1 MTVYFEDL
9 SVGDTMEFGTY
20 DVTAEEVVAF
30 AEQYDPQW
38 FHVDP
43 ERAREESLFGS
54 LAASGW
60 HTTAMTM
67 RLIVDEHLTEAAALG
82 ALGVDEL
89 RWPNPTFPGE
99 SLSVTVEVLSKRPSE
114 SNPGRGIVRTEQ
126 TTTNQDGEVKLSMKP
141 ISIYARRNG
150 GT

>member
-9 SVGDTMEFGTY
+9 TEGDTMEFGTY
-20 DVTAEEVVAF
+20 DVTEEEVVAF

-38 FHVDP
+38 FHTDP
-43 ERAREESLFGS
+43 ERAREEGPFGA

-67 RLIVDEHLTEAAALG
+67 RVLVDEHLSEAASLG

-99 SLSVTVEVLSKRPSE
+99 SLSLTVEVLDKRPSE
-114 SNPGRGIVRTEQ
+114 SRPDRGIVRTEL
-126 TTTNQDGEVKLSMKP
+126 TTTNEDGEVKASMKP
-141 ISIYARRNG
+141 ISMYARRDAE
-150 GT
+150 